1 MPPYE
6 HTRVRTKIRKAE
18 AQRRYRK
25 NAKERKQAELRLK
38 EAKEIN
44 KNIGINVDVKMDIEI
59 GFEIID
65 MEL

>member
-6 HTRVRTKIRKAE
+6 HTRARTKIRKAE

-44 KNIGINVDVKMDIEI
+44 KNTENMDVEF